1 MNLNLEVAERDV
13 YTLLDWI
20 RSIGGF
26 QRGLRTIFSIFLLF
40 FTYKH
45 YETYMVSKLYEEK
58 DAKKLSQKQISSTKM
73 LFFDFL
79 TDSCK
84 EFFNN
89 SRCKLCRRS
98 NSYRYFDKGIKKY

>member
-1 MNLNLEVAERDV
+1 MAFDIIETGKRPLLHHKGFVSQTLAFEMNLNLEVAERDV

-40 FTYKH
+40 FTYKQ

-58 DAKKLSQKQISSTKM
+58 DAKKLS
-73 LFFDFL
+73 
-79 TDSCK
+79 
-84 EFFNN
+84 
-89 SRCKLCRRS
+89 
-98 NSYRYFDKGIKKY
+98 